1 MKHIFIQIVKWLLFF
16 LATAAV
22 VVVILNFRY
31 FSLQFKFLV
40 SGQPPK
46 IEAPKVQTSTAT
58 TTPQTV
64 KANYLWIPSLGIEA
78 PVVYA
83 TEANETAFQAAL
95 ATGVVHFPETAKP
108 GEFGN
113 VYLFGHSSD
122 YAWSKGAYKTVFALL
137 TKIQPGT
144 EILVSDSVGDLF
156 TYKVKEAFVAG
167 SKDVKYLSQ
176 EKYEKK
182 LLTLQTSYP
191 IGTALK
197 RYIVRAEILPQK

>member
-1 MKHIFIQIVKWLLFF
+1 
-16 LATAAV
+16 
-22 VVVILNFRY
+22 
-31 FSLQFKFLV
+31 
-40 SGQPPK
+40 
-46 IEAPKVQTSTAT
+46 
-58 TTPQTV
+58 
-64 KANYLWIPSLGIEA
+64 
-78 PVVYA
+78 VYA